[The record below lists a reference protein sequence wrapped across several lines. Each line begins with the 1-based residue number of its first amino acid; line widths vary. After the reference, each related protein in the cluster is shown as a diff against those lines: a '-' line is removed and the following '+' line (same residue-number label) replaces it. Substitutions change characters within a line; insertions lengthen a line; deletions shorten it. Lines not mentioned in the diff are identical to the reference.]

1 MFIGIV
7 CLMIYCM
14 VGYPISNSI
23 DVGASEPA
31 NISME
36 RFQLPSHPTS
46 TSFRTAQVFP
56 EMFEKT
62 PPPAEETVK
71 LSEKEKK
78 KLVEQGE
85 AQYQK
90 GDRDQAKKTL
100 EYAKEVFPSI
110 YAVPYYLGLIYL
122 EEGRRS
128 DAIAEW
134 HQYVLMDPE
143 SEDSLKVRKYL
154 TLLIREEAVE
164 YAKQAVANEAALLRG
179 PVADNTVA
187 VSTFKNLGS
196 ENLEPLGKGIAAMLI
211 HDLSQVPDLQVV
223 ERVKLQAL
231 LEEMN
236 LGTSGLVDQKTIP
249 KVGKL
254 LKAKHVATGNI
265 ADIKEEN
272 LQIFSEVFDAEQ
284 IGSFDT
290 LGVQGAMKEFYH
302 LEKMIACIIIE
313 GLGHYCS
320 KMPDAFG
327 KIHTKSLAALTAF
340 SVGLDY
346 LDQEK
351 YDEAREEF
359 QKALDEDPKFD
370 LAEEALM
377 STPLTSMLL
386 MTPSQMIIALS
397 YSGASSTALG
407 SASDDATVAGDDDG
421 MGVVGVTTAG
431 IIGAAVIGGIAAAIG
446 GGGGGDDSSPS
457 PSAGQPSVLNLS
469 GDWVGTWSDSS
480 GTDSGN
486 ISLSLIQNNTSVTG
500 NVSITGSECISTGTL
515 SGTVSGNTL
524 VSNIV
529 TGSDTASFNANC
541 TDTSMNGTLEVT
553 SGPCA
558 GDTWTVA
565 TSITGSVN
573 IKW

>member
-1 MFIGIV
+1 MIRFLNRRQTMFIGIV

-14 VGYPISNSI
+14 IGYPISNVI
-23 DVGASEPA
+23 DVGATEPA

-36 RFQLPSHPTS
+36 QSRFSSHPTS

-71 LSEKEKK
+71 LSEKEREKP
-78 KLVEQGE
+78 VEQGV
-85 AQYQK
+85 AQYEE
-90 GDRDQAKKTL
+90 GERDRAKKTF
-100 EYAKEVFPSI
+100 EYAKEVFPSN
-110 YAVPYYLGLIYL
+110 YTVPYYLGLIYL
-122 EEGRRS
+122 EEGLRS

-134 HQYVLMDPE
+134 QQYILMDPK

-164 YAKQAVANEAALLRG
+164 YAQQAVANETTLLRG
-179 PVADNTVA
+179 PVDDNTV
-187 VSTFKNLGS
+187 VVTTFNNLGS
-196 ENLEPLGKGIAAMLI
+196 ENLEPLGKGMAAMLI

-236 LGTSGLVDQKTIP
+236 LGTSGLVDQKTAP
-249 KVGKL
+249 KLGKL
-254 LKAKHVATGNI
+254 LKSKHVATGSLT
-265 ADIKEEN
+265 DLEKEN
-272 LQIFSEVFDAEQ
+272 LQIFSVVIDAEQ
-284 IGSFDT
+284 IGSIDS
-290 LGVQGAMKEFYH
+290 LGVQGALKEFYH

-313 GLGHYCS
+313 NLGRDCN

-386 MTPSQMIIALS
+386 MTPSQMIFRFRTVVRRLLPSALLL
-397 YSGASSTALG
+397 TMLRLLM
-407 SASDDATVAGDDDG
+407 TV
-421 MGVVGVTTAG
+421 VVG
-431 IIGAAVIGGIAAAIG
+431 
-446 GGGGGDDSSPS
+446 DSW
-457 PSAGQPSVLNLS
+457 GVRQ
-469 GDWVGTWSDSS
+469 
-480 GTDSGN
+480 
-486 ISLSLIQNNTSVTG
+486 
-500 NVSITGSECISTGTL
+500 
-515 SGTVSGNTL
+515 
-524 VSNIV
+524 
-529 TGSDTASFNANC
+529 
-541 TDTSMNGTLEVT
+541 
-553 SGPCA
+553 
-558 GDTWTVA
+558 
-565 TSITGSVN
+565 
-573 IKW
+573 